1 MGGRE
6 DDAQSSV
13 AMPARGYDSV
23 PGNGEGSAPF
33 SMLPVGAGSGMI
45 GIGLGDGA
53 LKLISAISA
62 YAFPSAR
69 YAASIEASGRINAAA
84 PHMNM
89 ASSNVEERAI

>member
-1 MGGRE
+1 MGDGE
-6 DDAQSSV
+6 DDVQASV

-23 PGNGEGSAPF
+23 PGNGAVSASF

-62 YAFPSAR
+62 YAFSSAR
-69 YAASIEASGRINAAA
+69 YAASSEASGSTNAAA
-84 PHMNM
+84 PHRNM
-89 ASSNVEERAI
+89 ASSNMEERAI